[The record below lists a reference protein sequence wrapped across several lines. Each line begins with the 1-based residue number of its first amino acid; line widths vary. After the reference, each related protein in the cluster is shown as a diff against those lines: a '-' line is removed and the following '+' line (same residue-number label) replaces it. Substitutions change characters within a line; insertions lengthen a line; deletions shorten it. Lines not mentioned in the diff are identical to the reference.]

1 MFVMRGDKQAKISID
16 VLGLDYVGCDRR
28 YTSQDIN

>member
-1 MFVMRGDKQAKISID
+1 MSVVTGGIPAKISID
-16 VLGLDYVGCDRR
+16 VYGLDDVGCDRR